1 MPFIIQIL
9 VGWLFTLSATF
20 AADITVSVDRSPLKV
35 DESFQILFTAAE
47 AVDGEPDFSP
57 LEQDFNLLN
66 QSQNSR
72 SSWVNGKASQI
83 FQWAVTVMANDSGTL
98 IIPKIKFGRDTSSAL
113 SIKVLPSSA
122 NKALRE
128 DDDLFLDVNVDTEKP
143 YLQAQVI
150 YTLKL
155 YRKIDLAKG
164 NLSEP
169 ELPDAVI
176 EKLADDNNY
185 TTQLSGVTYAVTE
198 RKYAIFP
205 QKSGTSTI
213 KPLILNA
220 DVIARNRQS
229 SSFFN
234 AQITQRRVVKSK
246 AITLNVQPTP
256 ASFNTTINAPWLAA
270 EKVEFTQAWSGDTA
284 QMKMGEPMTR
294 TIRLVVYGSTVGQL
308 PELNVNKPITDLK
321 AYSDQPILHEEKTD
335 MGLIASREEKI
346 AYIPTKS
353 GHYSLPAMQITW
365 FNTKTEQTETIKL
378 PEITLI
384 ASGSD
389 TTLIQTTTTSE
400 QISSNTTTET
410 TSLST
415 TESDHNA
422 GWWRYIAIFSSAGW
436 LITIIV
442 LTWKKFNHTQQRNEQ
457 KEESPAD
464 ISLKNAVKELKT
476 ACMNNDATAANI
488 ALLQWGLIQFNA
500 TNLGVIAA
508 NSEARLRDEIIEL
521 NTVLYSQHQL
531 SWQGKKLFQAFSE
544 SNARVKLAATP
555 KSHLQPLYRI

>member
-1 MPFIIQIL
+1 MIL
-9 VGWLFTLSATF
+9 VGWFFTLSTPF
-20 AADITVSVDRSPLKV
+20 AADITVSVDRSPIKV
-35 DESFQILFTAAE
+35 DESFQILFTASE

-72 SSWVNGKASQI
+72 SSWVNGKANQV

-98 IIPKIKFGRDTSSAL
+98 IIPKIKFGRDTSAAL

-128 DDDLFLDVNVDTEKP
+128 DDDLFLDVSVDTEKP

-155 YRKIDLAKG
+155 YRRIDLAKG

-176 EKLADDNNY
+176 EKLADDSNY

-205 QKSGTSTI
+205 QKSGMVTI

-246 AITLNVQPTP
+246 AITLNVQPAPT
-256 ASFNTTINAPWLAA
+256 SFNATPSTPWLAA
-270 EKVEFTQAWSGDTA
+270 EKIEFTQAWSGDTA

-353 GHYSLPAMQITW
+353 GHYSLPAMQIIW
-365 FNTKTEQTETIKL
+365 FNTKTEQTEIIKL

-384 ASGSD
+384 ASESD
-389 TTLIQTTTTSE
+389 TTLSPKISTVPEQT
-400 QISSNTTTET
+400 SSNTTTDT
-410 TSLST
+410 TSLSPGDI
-415 TESDHNA
+415 DHSA
-422 GWWRYIAIFSSAGW
+422 DWWRYIAIFSSVGW
-436 LITIIV
+436 LLTII
-442 LTWKKFNHTQQRNEQ
+442 LFIWKKFNLTQQRIEQ
-457 KEESPAD
+457 KEESPTD

-476 ACMNNDATAANI
+476 ACMNNDATAAKI

-508 NSEARLRDEIIEL
+508 HSEARLRDEIIEL

-544 SNARVKLAATP
+544 SNARVKLAATT